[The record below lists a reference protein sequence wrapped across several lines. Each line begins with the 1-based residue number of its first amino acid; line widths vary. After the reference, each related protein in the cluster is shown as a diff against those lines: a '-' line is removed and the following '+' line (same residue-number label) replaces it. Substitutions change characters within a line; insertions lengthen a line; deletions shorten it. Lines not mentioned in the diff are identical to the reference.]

1 VWEIP
6 VWRQKG
12 SKDGGEV
19 EFFGILRCAQDDSRS
34 FLPDPFPSL
43 RMTAEVFFLILSL
56 LPLLRG
62 RMADFLSSAAFV
74 NLP

>member
-1 VWEIP
+1 LEGVLREVWEIP

-12 SKDGGEV
+12 SKDRGEI

-43 RMTAEVFFLILSL
+43 R
-56 LPLLRG
+56 G

-74 NLP
+74 SLP